1 VVLKRKKEAGKVVG
15 STMSFLKKFKKN
27 PCKWELLWHY
37 FDSLVIILVAIPIA
51 IYFWCEKYL
60 DRSERCEDSPDG
72 THFDICRDLKN
83 QCKWCG
89 RIAMPRRD
97 ARGK

>member
-1 VVLKRKKEAGKVVG
+1 MRDKIIDY
-15 STMSFLKKFKKN
+15 
-27 PCKWELLWHY
+27 LLAA
-37 FDSLVIILVAIPIA
+37 LIA
-51 IYFWCEKYL
+51 IYFWCAKWL

-72 THFDICRDLKN
+72 TCFYTCRDFKK

-89 RIAMPRRD
+89 RIEHPHRD